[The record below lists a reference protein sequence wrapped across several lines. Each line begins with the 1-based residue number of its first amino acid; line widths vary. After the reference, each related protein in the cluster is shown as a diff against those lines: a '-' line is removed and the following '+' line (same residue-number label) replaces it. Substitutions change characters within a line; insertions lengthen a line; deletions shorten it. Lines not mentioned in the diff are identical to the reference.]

1 LVATGYSRFIG
12 LLELIYFY
20 SRINYFIYLSKWWRY
35 SWQEAFYSIEALFE
49 IESLFPEQKEAIRA
63 FIEKDVSIFVSL
75 PTGAGK
81 SMIFQSL
88 PFVFDPL
95 YGNP

>member
-1 LVATGYSRFIG
+1 MVVVFG
-12 LLELIYFY
+12 E
-20 SRINYFIYLSKWWRY
+20 Y

-49 IESLFPEQKEAIRA
+49 IESLFPEQKEAIKA

-81 SMIFQSL
+81 SMIFQSF
-88 PFVFDPL
+88 PFVFDSL
-95 YGNP
+95 YGNPLRNKCSYGHITVESTHERPSELPS